1 MELQASLA
9 KILAAV
15 EDLAASQ
22 AFSR

>member
-15 EDLAASQ
+15 EDLAAAQ